1 MIKRCLALML
11 SSVLVAP
18 AIAAA
23 QQPKAGVVTVLE
35 GNVSARRV
43 ALPGPLPLKLKDEV
57 FLQDTVATGDQ
68 SLARMF
74 LGGKAVVTVRER
86 SILTITEVPGKS
98 TIDLE
103 SGKFALAVAREK
115 MRPGEEI
122 QIRTPNAVA
131 GVRGTVV
138 ITEVTRQSAQIGGA
152 APAVRT
158 NFYVLSGTI
167 TAQLLDPGTRR
178 PVGVPLSVGAMQRYQ
193 GAGLA
198 TPTTATMTAS
208 ESTQAQSG
216 LKPSGPKGG
225 GEAGKEQVKAQAVR
239 TATTLV
245 TALTGGPTEGQAAQA
260 VAPPQKA
267 PPSPPPPGASAP
279 PVVGV
284 DTMPPSASMP
294 GLQFGASAPPVVGD
308 GTGRGVPVDTM
319 PPSASMPG
327 LQFGASAPPVVG
339 VDTMPPSA
347 SMPGL
352 QFGASAP
359 PVVGV
364 DTKLSSAS
372 MPGLRFGASAPP
384 IVAVGTFG
392 GVVADSRGPSGASAP
407 PILAVNNQIVRAQE
421 LSNDTNVLKAVSG
434 QLAGL
439 LGGDVTLASIVGSL
453 GGRDDAVR
461 SEAANLLR
469 RLTQGGLS
477 SSVRAQLE
485 ATETA
490 ITAPLLRTVTG
501 SGLDTTGARDFVLAG
516 GKIGGSDGTD
526 PFLSFTGGTHK
537 ILSFSILH
545 AGGGGGATT
554 SEVIET
560 CFPPCSSSTLTLGTG
575 QPLVRSGSGPFFE
588 ASSGATIT
596 IDGGGLHMDTALL
609 SASAPLLSLRSG
621 ASLTTAAE
629 GINLANKAKLTAIGP
644 IVKIDGSTLTI
655 GNGSAINVAGG
666 SFLNITSGDL
676 ISMIGGTLN
685 ISNGALL
692 KVAGGSVVKV
702 SGGLVNFNS
711 TTATINLTN
720 SVCSGSCAV
729 INGVKFFFTNS
740 GTSANVS
747 VSNTFKNSGNATIN
761 LSAGANTA
769 HVIIDGATSK
779 LIVSGN

>member
-193 GAGLA
+193 GTGLA

-294 GLQFGASAPPVVGD
+294 GLQFGASAPPVVG
-308 GTGRGVPVDTM
+308 VDTT
-319 PPSASMPG
+319 PRSASMPG
-327 LQFGASAPPVVG
+327 LQS
-339 VDTMPPSA
+339 
-347 SMPGL
+347 
-352 QFGASAP
+352 GASAP

-469 RLTQGGLS
+469 RLKQGSLS
-477 SSVRAQLE
+477 SSVRGELE
-485 ATETA
+485 AAEAA

-516 GKIGGSDGTD
+516 GQIGRSDGTD
-526 PFLSFTGGTHK
+526 SLLSFTGGTHK
-537 ILSFSILH
+537 LGLGILSPFIIA
-545 AGGGGGATT
+545 AGGSGATT
-554 SEVIET
+554 DEVIET
-560 CFPPCSSSTLTLGTG
+560 CFSPCSSSTLTLGTV

-720 SVCSGSCAV
+720 SVCSGSCAE

-747 VSNTFKNSGNATIN
+747 VSNTFKNSGNATIK